1 MFAKSRNRMEVS
13 GYNLSWHTFSS
24 HLASLSRELY
34 QEKYF
39 SDLTLVSDDLTTVE
53 AHRSVLSAASPLLK
67 KLLLMSPS
75 VQTQL
80 YLKGIKHHQLE
91 SLLKFIYYGEV
102 QVPSSDITQFLQ
114 AGRTGYN

>member
-1 MFAKSRNRMEVS
+1 MEVS
-13 GYNLSWHTFSS
+13 GYNLSWSTFNS
-24 HLASLSRELY
+24 HLAELRRELY
-34 QEKYF
+34 EEKYF
-39 SDLTLVSDDLTTVE
+39 SDLTLVSDDLTTVQ

-80 YLKGIKHHQLE
+80 YLKGISHHQLE

-114 AGRTGYN
+114 AGRDLQITL